1 MLSVEYVL
9 KFRLA
14 TRTQGS
20 VFKLCFIERLPHPM
34 ATGQFIFRMIATK
47 TSLCDIH
54 IYYRLFFYFKIC
66 FIITFI
72 INTENEKQILIKNS
86 FKTVLSLHY
95 KEPKSLLRLIINSY
109 FIITEVIYVC

>member
-34 ATGQFIFRMIATK
+34 ATG
-47 TSLCDIH
+47 S
-54 IYYRLFFYFKIC
+54 
-66 FIITFI
+66 
-72 INTENEKQILIKNS
+72 
-86 FKTVLSLHY
+86 
-95 KEPKSLLRLIINSY
+95 SY
-109 FIITEVIYVC
+109 FEWLQLKHRCAIYIFTTDYFFISKYAL